1 MLTQEVCTR
10 EPVVAIR
17 EIQPVYFD
25 DILTQNEVMDGIDFL
40 SSVAGLACGEFEDRC
55 LGPGDERV
63 IASTA
68 VQNVAPPSGDK
79 TVVTCTTKQDI
90 VACAAENDV
99 IAIPAEQLVIA
110 PVPGDLVVASATIDN
125 VVAPATFHRVVS
137 GDAPDRVI
145 AELAIDPVGRIGPE
159 Q

>member
-1 MLTQEVCTR
+1 MLTQEVSTR

-17 EIQPVYFD
+17 EIQSVYFD
-25 DILTQNEVMDGIDFL
+25 DILTQNEVMDSIDFL
-40 SSVAGLACGEFEDRC
+40 SSADGLTCGEFEERG
-55 LGPGDERV
+55 LGPGNERV
-63 IASTA
+63 IAGTA
-68 VQNVAPPSGDK
+68 VQNVEPPRGDK
-79 TVVTCTTKQDI
+79 TVVTCAAKQDI
-90 VACAAENDV
+90 VACAAENNV

-110 PVPGDLVVASATIDN
+110 PVPGDLIIASATIDN